1 LKLLVLWDIIIS
13 LTTQSTTRKHMKY
26 FFGQVPAQD
35 VKMFGDEGLFEYD
48 GDFYYNWVEFGTNPG
63 GADDLV
69 IADTVGRLVPV
80 SIEHIGTLIEV
91 LEDIQATLDQV
102 KAGKAAEVSI
112 FNPDEIRTFEW

>member
-1 LKLLVLWDIIIS
+1 
-13 LTTQSTTRKHMKY
+13 MKY